1 MAISTG
7 DHWQQHVLQIWWCYY
22 VLTLLDVQQASKP
35 IEVAKDISTTPV
47 DTAQGMSS
55 NAPDLAQKE
64 VAIKPLDT
72 TLCVSSHA
80 PDLTQKEVAIMPV
93 DTAQGMSSNA
103 PDLVQKKVA
112 IQPAPLLQETAL
124 PPLQKQEEGQA
135 LTATDVCQKP
145 EMGEFPIP
153 LQAKPDDCQD
163 QLAQQ
168 SLPQPPLQEQGRQD
182 LTAIEDRQEPEIE
195 RSIIP
200 QSPPHVQGQEHLR
213 PLHDGAESLI
223 PPELGDGNQDGQLL
237 LAPIP
242 LQTSKEASRQ
252 EPEIERS
259 IIPQSPPHEHGPE
272 DLRPLHDGAGSPQPP
287 EVGVSKQDGEG
298 SPPPPEF
305 EVGNPEGQLVLA
317 PIPVEANRDAVC
329 QDQLV
334 QQSLLN
340 APVQQQ
346 GDRHAMFMCQ
356 GKYSV
361 RP

>member
-1 MAISTG
+1 M
-7 DHWQQHVLQIWWCYY
+7 
-22 VLTLLDVQQASKP
+22 LTLLDVQQASKP

-182 LTAIEDRQEPEIE
+182 LTAVEDCQEPEMKM
-195 RSIIP
+195 STIP
-200 QSPPHVQGQEHLR
+200 QSPPHVQGPEDLR
-213 PLHDGAESLI
+213 PLHDAESPP
-223 PPELGDGNQDGQLL
+223 PPEVGVCNQEGQLL

-242 LQTSKEASRQ
+242 VQTSKEA
-252 EPEIERS
+252 
-259 IIPQSPPHEHGPE
+259 
-272 DLRPLHDGAGSPQPP
+272 D
-287 EVGVSKQDGEG
+287 
-298 SPPPPEF
+298 
-305 EVGNPEGQLVLA
+305 
-317 PIPVEANRDAVC
+317 C
-329 QDQLV
+329 QDQFAQQLPLQAPAQQQRVRHANGHANMKRKVQCKTVKLYKTSKTFTKVKVVKVASLTYFEELLIRNRAMCLILFLV
-334 QQSLLN
+334 HIYFVVLVEN
-340 APVQQQ
+340 APFLGLKSMV
-346 GDRHAMFMCQ
+346 F
-356 GKYSV
+356 
-361 RP
+361 RPNYYFNNVNRGNFTPLFS